1 MPTYDCHLRAWRQ
14 HRDELKRF
22 LAHRSGNAAEADDL
36 LQEVFLRVVAQAGA
50 FCRVEHPRAWLFH
63 VARNLLLDRLRM
75 TKAHVPLPDDLVAE
89 PSPEVDPVER
99 LSQCLPRVL
108 AELAVEDRTAI
119 VTCDLEGASQKD
131 YAARSGLTLA
141 AAKSRLLRAR
151 PRPRARLAEACQ
163 LKYGEDGKIC
173 CFTPRAP
180 SAGEPE
186 PSA

>member
-36 LQEVFLRVVAQAGA
+36 LQEVFLRVVAQEGA

-89 PSPEVDPVER
+89 PSSEVDPVER

-151 PRPRARLAEACQ
+151 QRLRARLAEACQ

>member
-1 MPTYDCHLRAWRQ
+1 M
-14 HRDELKRF
+14 
-22 LAHRSGNAAEADDL
+22 
-36 LQEVFLRVVAQAGA
+36 QEVFLRVVAQEGA
-50 FCRVEHPRAWLFH
+50 FCRVENPRAWLFH
-63 VARNLLLDRLRM
+63 VARNLLLDRFRLA
-75 TKAHVPLPDDLVAE
+75 KDVVALPDDLAADA
-89 PSPEVDPVER
+89 PPEADPVER

-119 VTCDLEGASQKD
+119 VTCNLEGASQKD

-151 PRPRARLAEACQ
+151 QRLRARLAEACQ